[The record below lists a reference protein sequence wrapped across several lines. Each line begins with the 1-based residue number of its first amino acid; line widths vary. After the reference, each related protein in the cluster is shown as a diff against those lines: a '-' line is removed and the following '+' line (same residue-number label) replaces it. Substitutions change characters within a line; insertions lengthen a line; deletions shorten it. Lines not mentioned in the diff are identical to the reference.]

1 MNQPTYPPQPNNSSD
16 REMKIP
22 SLSEMIAILQNEV
35 SKKGKDKMDKLLD
48 RMGFMTDEDFKK

>member
-16 REMKIP
+16 RLKYP
-22 SLSEMIAILQNEV
+22 SLTELIKMLESEV

-48 RMGFMTDEDFKK
+48 SFGFMTDEDFKK

>member
-16 REMKIP
+16 RLKYP
-22 SLSEMIAILQNEV
+22 SLTELIKILQHEV

-48 RMGFMTDEDFKK
+48 SFGFMTDEHFKK